1 MYNMSR
7 ISKGGMKVKRIAA
20 FVLAIFIVAG
30 AFCSCKKEEP
40 PTFDLILADGYT
52 LDGDTVR
59 AHFYN
64 ADFVYIYEDIKASRG
79 SVRLYADRSMEE
91 YFDGEKLDL
100 EDGENS
106 FCLALT
112 FRGEEKIYD
121 VVIDNTMIV
130 GLSAEVKYEK
140 IYGVGDDFDRDTV
153 SVTAELYAG
162 GTREIT
168 DYEADC
174 ALDSEGEKRV
184 KISCGGYVCYV
195 TVSVSGD
202 SVPTLDDNM
211 TDPRGAVYEIKD
223 GKAALSDGAAVSG
236 YFIVPK
242 KINYGGNEYSV
253 CRISDYAFYENETIT
268 GISIGDIFVGE
279 AALCGCTSLKTASVG
294 DGAELSGYVFRD
306 CTSLEKVVL
315 PQEVT
320 EIPDGF
326 FSGCGRLTEVSLSD
340 GVKRIGHQAFEGC
353 AALGEMLFPQSLEY
367 IGRRAFSGC
376 ITLCR
381 AIGGISLSEIG
392 DGAFAGCPA
401 LSVLAIPTTCSAGE
415 NIIKGSENCVIY
427 SGKTSLAMYNAKKEG
442 GRGQVISEDGI
453 TVLKC
458 REEFL
463 LGDEISCSDADILLY
478 TDVYLGLVS
487 DFEISCDLSAPG
499 ERRIKIS
506 YGKYTAT
513 ATAYAD
519 YTVLLSGTMDEYGA
533 EYSLDRASGTAALV
547 KLPDNL
553 SGKSFVVP
561 TAVSDGERTFAVTK
575 IATGAV
581 THPLLEKLLMHSDI
595 KLIEDGAIRDCPKL
609 SLIYCGAKSAK
620 IGTGNFENIAEN
632 AVIMCDGKNSPVQQS
647 ALEKGLICVGA
658 ETDELY
664 FVSRRGAKSTY
675 AKDEKFDFSGYG
687 AVYVAKGVEA
697 VVLAEEQANPQYDF
711 SKNGA
716 VTISFGGKTA
726 EITVT
731 VN

>member
-1 MYNMSR
+1 
-7 ISKGGMKVKRIAA
+7 MKKITAL
-20 FVLAIFIVAG
+20 VLAVLIVAG
-30 AFCSCKKEEP
+30 IFCSCGKEEP

-64 ADFVYIYEDIKASRG
+64 ADFVYIYEDIKASQG
-79 SVRLYADRSMEE
+79 SARLYSDRSMEE
-91 YFDGEKLDL
+91 YFDGDELDL
-100 EDGENS
+100 EDGENR
-106 FCLALT
+106 FCFVVT

-168 DYEADC
+168 DYEVDC

-202 SVPTLDDNM
+202 TVPTLDDNM

-223 GKAALSDGAAVSG
+223 GKAVLSDGRAVAG

-242 KINYGGNEYSV
+242 KINYGGSEYPV
-253 CRISDYAFYENETIT
+253 CRIADYAFYENETIT
-268 GISIGDIFVGE
+268 GISTGDISVGE
-279 AALCGCTSLKTASVG
+279 AALCGCIALKTASVG

-306 CTSLEKVVL
+306 CTSLEKVSL
-315 PQEVT
+315 PKKIS

-326 FSGCGRLTEVSLSD
+326 FSGCGRLIQMTLPE

-353 AALGEMLFPQSLEY
+353 VALREMLFPQSLEY

-376 ITLCR
+376 LMLCR

-392 DGAFAGCPA
+392 DGAFSGC
-401 LSVLAIPTTCSAGE
+401 LSLTALAIPTTCSTGE
-415 NIIKGSENCVIY
+415 NIIKGSDNCVIY

-442 GRGQVISEDGI
+442 GSGQVISEDGI
-453 TVLKC
+453 TVLNCKK
-458 REEFL
+458 EFS
-463 LGDEISCSDADILLY
+463 LGDEISCGDAEILAY
-478 TDVYLGLVS
+478 TDVYFGLVS
-487 DFEISCDLSAPG
+487 DFEISCDLFAAG
-499 ERRIKIS
+499 ERKIKIS

-513 ATAYAD
+513 ATAYVD
-519 YTVLLSGTMDEYGA
+519 YTVLLSGTMDEDGA

-553 SGKSFVVP
+553 LGKSFVVP
-561 TAVSDGERTFAVTK
+561 TAVSDGERTFDVTE
-575 IATGAV
+575 IASGAV
-581 THPLLEKLLMHSDI
+581 VHPLIEGLFLHSDI

-609 SLIYCGAKSAK
+609 SLIYCGAKNAK

-632 AVIMCDGKNSPVQQS
+632 AVLMCDGKNSPVQQS
-647 ALEKGLICVGA
+647 ALKKGLICVGA

-664 FVSRRGAKSTY
+664 FVSKRGAKSTY
-675 AKDEKFDFSGYG
+675 SKDERFDFSGYG
-687 AVYVAKGVEA
+687 AVYVGKGFEVT
-697 VVLAEEQANPQYDF
+697 VLTEEQASLQYDF
-711 SKNGA
+711 SKNGT